1 MKYEGQQGAAGYA
14 PQVARPQ
21 SADVRH
27 IKMNTPYLNP
37 LRLFKVLGLITA
49 VILVPVLNMLF
60 SMGIVVHDT
69 IYLANPE
76 LGPDGWIKYSE
87 RILDPLI
94 LWITYP
100 LFLLLACWILACM
113 GLIFAFKRYQKR
125 VEQAVPGYP
134 PQGVGSPEP

>member
-1 MKYEGQQGAAGYA
+1 
-14 PQVARPQ
+14 
-21 SADVRH
+21 
-27 IKMNTPYLNP
+27 MNTQYFNP
-37 LRLFKVLGLITA
+37 WRLFGVLGLITA

>member
-1 MKYEGQQGAAGYA
+1 
-14 PQVARPQ
+14 
-21 SADVRH
+21 
-27 IKMNTPYLNP
+27 MNTQYFNP
-37 LRLFKVLGLITA
+37 WRLFGVLGLITA
-49 VILVPVLNMLF
+49 AILVPVLNMLF

-87 RILDPLI
+87 RIMDPLI

-113 GLIFAFKRYQKR
+113 GLIIAFIRYQKR
-125 VEQAVPGYP
+125 VEQGGPSTRCRVP
-134 PQGVGSPEP
+134 